1 MLRVSRLQLPVGP
14 DYAITA
20 YSSQGL
26 TLDSAIVD
34 LCFDERT
41 DTATAYVA
49 LSRVR
54 TRNDILIMQ
63 SFSLHLFQKG
73 IPIGPKLLLKKLR
86 GEDIADDIAEHLAV
100 CRPASR
106 NPWLRFVW
114 QAERAKQAQAD
125 IDEAERQKERGKQR
139 KGATKAKKKDREKR
153 HLDKETPEQKEARLK
168 AKKDRQK
175 RVREEETP
183 EQKEARLKQRRK
195 RAHEKETQ

>member
-1 MLRVSRLQLPVGP
+1 MDAPGTYPVKVEQKSWHLDKQRRQPVLRVSRLQLPVGP

-26 TLDSAIVD
+26 TLDSTIVD

-86 GEDIADDIAEHLAV
+86 GEDIADDMAEHLAV
-100 CRPASR
+100 CRH
-106 NPWLRFVW
+106 
-114 QAERAKQAQAD
+114 
-125 IDEAERQKERGKQR
+125 I
-139 KGATKAKKKDREKR
+139 
-153 HLDKETPEQKEARLK
+153 
-168 AKKDRQK
+168 
-175 RVREEETP
+175 
-183 EQKEARLKQRRK
+183 RR
-195 RAHEKETQ
+195 T